1 MELYYEFDQSM
12 LDLNEIS
19 NGEDLE
25 FTLQI
30 FNDELKNRLIEIR
43 KYFNTNKILTDV
55 HVYIHPNNRYQI
67 IVRKD
72 FRHEFILQLFK
83 HQLLREIK
91 WV

>member
-1 MELYYEFDQSM
+1 MELYYQFDQTM
-12 LDLNEIS
+12 LDLKES
-19 NGEDLE
+19 PNGEDVE

-30 FNDELKNRLIEIR
+30 FNDELKNRLTEIR

-72 FRHEFILQLFK
+72 FRLEFILQLFK
-83 HQLLREIK
+83 QQLVREIK